1 MRFGLM
7 GLALAAFCA
16 VGARAH
22 AAGELR
28 VVGIEAQYAN
38 VAAQI
43 GGAYVR
49 VSAIETDPNT
59 DPHEFEVSPQVA
71 GALAGADIVVENG
84 LGYEG
89 WADQM
94 LAGSSAQVIS
104 AQAAMGLPATTANP
118 HLWFDPACMPAVA
131 KALATAYAA
140 KDPAHAAYYQARL
153 AAFDASLKPWLALIG
168 QIRTEFGGMK
178 VAVTEPVADD
188 LLQAAGLDIA
198 TPWSLQAAIMN
209 GTDPAPQDVDTEDA
223 LIAGGKVELLAY
235 NQQVTDPLTE
245 HFQALAKN
253 SDVRLLAVY
262 EIMPSATKSYQDW
275 MMGETNALAQA
286 LAASGQ

>member
-1 MRFGLM
+1 MRFGLL
-7 GLALAAFCA
+7 GLALAALC
-16 VGARAH
+16 GAGLPAM
-22 AAGELR
+22 AATLR

-43 GGAYVR
+43 GGPYVS
-49 VSAIETDPNT
+49 VSAVEASPDT

-71 GALAGADIVVENG
+71 GMLTGADIVVENG

-89 WADQM
+89 WADQL
-94 LAGSSAQVIS
+94 LAGSGVEVIS
-104 AQAAMGLPATTANP
+104 AAAAMGVPATTANP
-118 HLWFDPACMPAVA
+118 HLWYDPACMPAVA
-131 KALATAYAA
+131 KALAAAYAA

-168 QIRTEFGGMK
+168 QIRAEFGGMK

-188 LLQAAGLDIA
+188 LLTAAGLKIV

-209 GTDPAPQDVDTEDA
+209 GTDPAPQDVDA
-223 LIAGGKVELLAY
+223 QNQLIAAGAVQLLAY

-253 SDVRLLAVY
+253 SNVRLLAVF
-262 EIMPSATKSYQDW
+262 EIMPRGVKSYQDW